1 MKIRVEYD
9 DGLPFAEHEIVQEH
23 AAAWR
28 ALFGD
33 VPAAHTAHSGTA
45 ADLAAR
51 RFADD
56 LVKATRAAER
66 NLEGRRSGPV
76 TRPAAAPPPDPVAPP
91 VAPTIAPPAP
101 SPTPAPAPGLPRA
114 VPTVPLPPPV
124 VPPAVSVTAPAVG
137 QGTQPVAGRRLPWVL
152 GLSGVVLLVV
162 ALMAESEALVALSL
176 AALVVS
182 AIWLFVRWGAWFR
195 ETFHLVRE
203 VRKQRR
209 NPG

>member
-9 DGLPFAEHEIVQEH
+9 DGLPFAEHEIVQKH

-33 VPAAHTAHSGTA
+33 VPAAHTEYSGTA

-66 NLEGRRSGPV
+66 NLEGRRPG
-76 TRPAAAPPPDPVAPP
+76 TAAALPTDPVAPP
-91 VAPTIAPPAP
+91 PAPRIPPPDPSAQTPVPGSPPA
-101 SPTPAPAPGLPRA
+101 AG
-114 VPTVPLPPPV
+114 TVPPPPPV
-124 VPPAVSVTAPAVG
+124 IPPAV
-137 QGTQPVAGRRLPWVL
+137 PVAAPGEGQRTQALSGHRLPWVL
-152 GLSGVVLLVV
+152 GIAGVVLLVMAIV
-162 ALMAESEALVALSL
+162 AESEALGALSL

-182 AIWLFVRWGAWFR
+182 AIWLFVRWGAWLR
-195 ETFHLVRE
+195 ETFHLLRE
-203 VRKQRR
+203 IRKQRR
-209 NPG
+209 NSR